1 MKTAVVIVTHNRIEL
16 LKECLGCVNSQEIP
30 FSRVIVVNN
39 LSTDGTKE
47 YLDSISDERYK
58 IIHSRENL
66 GGAGGFYVALQ
77 EAQKEEF
84 DWILIIDD
92 DAMIEKDYMKLLIQ
106 AGDKHPEIPAFCG
119 SVHTQGKIDLSH
131 RRRVG
136 NPLIFSE
143 IPVGEEEYTKGE
155 FLCDT
160 VTFCGLLLRGKTFQ
174 IYGLPMKDYFIWCDD
189 TEYCLR
195 MYEDNKHILTIPKA
209 VLNHKTV
216 LSENRGSL
224 LMRIEWRS
232 YYGYRNR
239 YDAAKR
245 HLGGWT
251 PFVIRFEYRVFYFLS
266 LLMCLSLRRNIRT
279 QGRYNVKLLKDV
291 LMDTKYNY
299 IGKRDEYIWK

>member
-47 YLDSISDERYK
+47 YLDGIEDDRYC
-58 IIHSRENL
+58 IIHSEKNL
-66 GGAGGFYVALQ
+66 GGAGGFYLALQ
-77 EAQKEEF
+77 EAQKENF

-92 DAMIEKDYMKLLIQ
+92 DAMIARDYMSLLIQ
-106 AGDKHPEIPAFCG
+106 AGEEHPDTPGFCG

-143 IPVGEEEYTKGE
+143 IPVAEQEYEKNE
-155 FLCDT
+155 FYCDT
-160 VTFCGLLLRGKTFQ
+160 VTFCGLLLRGKSFEK
-174 IYGLPMKDYFIWCDD
+174 YGLPIKDYFIWCDD

-195 MYEDNKHILTIPKA
+195 MYEDRKRILTVPKA
-209 VLNHKTV
+209 VLNHKTI
-216 LSENRGSL
+216 LSENKGSL
-224 LMRIEWRS
+224 LRRIEWRS

-245 HLGGWT
+245 HIGGLT
-251 PFVIRFEYRVFYFLS
+251 PFVIRWEYRMFYLLS
-266 LLMCLSLRRNIRT
+266 ALMCLSFDENKRE

-291 LMDTKYNY
+291 LSDIKSGY

>member
-1 MKTAVVIVTHNRIEL
+1 MKNAVAVVTHNRIEL
-16 LKECLGCVNSQEIP
+16 LKECLGCINSQEIP

-39 LSTDGTKE
+39 SSTDGTKE
-47 YLDSISDERYK
+47 YLDGISDERYR
-58 IIHSRENL
+58 IIHSKENL

-106 AGDKHPEIPAFCG
+106 AGEVHPEIPAFCG
-119 SVHTQGKIDLSH
+119 SVYTQGKIDLSH

-143 IPVGEEEYTKGE
+143 KPVGEEEYSKEE

-160 VTFCGLLLRGKTFQ
+160 VTFCGLLLRGKTFE
-174 IYGLPMKDYFIWCDD
+174 IYGLPLKDYFIWCDD

-195 MYEDNKHILTIPKA
+195 MYEEDKHIITVPKA

-216 LSENRGSL
+216 LSQNRGSL

-245 HLGGWT
+245 HIRGMT
-251 PFVIRFEYRVFYFLS
+251 PFVIRLEYKIFYILS
-266 LLMCLSLRRNIRT
+266 FIMSLSGDETKKR
-279 QGRYNVKLLKDV
+279 QGTYNRKLLRDV
-291 LMDTKYNY
+291 LKDTKE
-299 IGKRDEYIWK
+299 GRLGRREEYIWK